1 MQQMPHRLSMSVLA
15 LAVAAVLWPG
25 QPARAAT
32 HALRPLQPAEAMRA
46 YVSAIRYFNPGID
59 EPEAEQIVD
68 AILRES
74 WDQKVDPRLVVAI
87 VATESS
93 FDRTARSSAGARGL
107 GQLMPG
113 TASLDH
119 VTDIEDIDQN
129 IHGTVLTLKGNLEH
143 YASLDPQDRFE
154 RAIAAYNA
162 GTGAVDR
169 YGGIPPYDETV
180 NYVYKVITLWRRF
193 VGLDDN

>member
-1 MQQMPHRLSMSVLA
+1 MRRYLSTLVASLVL
-15 LAVAAVLWPG
+15 VAALMHAS
-25 QPARAAT
+25 PAAAAT
-32 HALRPLQPAEAMRA
+32 KLHKLSPAEAMRA
-46 YVSAIRYFNPGID
+46 YVAAIRYFNPGID
-59 EPEAEQIVD
+59 EPEAEQIVN
-68 AILRES
+68 AILREA

-113 TASLDH
+113 TAAIDGVNDVES
-119 VTDIEDIDQN
+119 IDQN
-129 IHGTVLTLKGNLEH
+129 IHGTVLTLKGNIEH
-143 YASLDPQDRFE
+143 YASLDAQDCFV

-169 YGGIPPYDETV
+169 YGGVPPYDETV
-180 NYVYKVITLWRRF
+180 NYVFKVITLWRKLT
-193 VGLDDN
+193 GYDS